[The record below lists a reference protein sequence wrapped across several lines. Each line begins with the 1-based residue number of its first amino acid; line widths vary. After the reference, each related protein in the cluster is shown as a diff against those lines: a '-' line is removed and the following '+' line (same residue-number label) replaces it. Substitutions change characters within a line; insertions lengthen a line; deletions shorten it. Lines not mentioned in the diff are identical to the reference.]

1 MTQLISD
8 HAALCFIGCLPISWG
23 NFTTCVLSSIW
34 FTPLRLI
41 LSLGANVC
49 NIIACTQAACRQ
61 NSSAGYILTHP
72 MWSSWF
78 AKALAALQPVF
89 LSATSAFHDVFFPL
103 LSRHNFCKDTCL
115 FFSFSMQ
122 KGSYWWRIIKAITEF
137 SGSLLLL
144 SHNWKFKERV
154 V

>member
-8 HAALCFIGCLPISWG
+8 HAALCFIGCLPISWR

-89 LSATSAFHDVFFPL
+89 LLATSAFHDVFFSL
-103 LSRHNFCKDTCL
+103 LSRHHFCKERHL
-115 FFSFSMQ
+115 SFWGFCSAERELIV
-122 KGSYWWRIIKAITEF
+122 KNSKSNHRVCWI
-137 SGSLLLL
+137 LLL
-144 SHNWKFKERV
+144 SRLKI
-154 V
+154 